1 MLKTLANLGCFQAT
15 WLIIV
20 LGPADGR
27 LWLGAFALAASWTF
41 QSYSRLG
48 IRLPSLGLIA
58 GAAAFGAVADSVLA
72 LLGLLAF
79 PASASTVW
87 PAPPWM
93 ALLWA
98 NFATT
103 LDESLAWGG
112 EHRLIA
118 AGTGAVGGP
127 LAYMAG
133 ESAGALAL
141 GPETGAYLAISVLF
155 GIAFPCLAAFAKTRR
170 DRLVPDG
177 HSEGR
182 KA

>member
-1 MLKTLANLGCFQAT
+1 MLKTLANLVCFQVT

-27 LWLGAFALAASWTF
+27 LWLGALALVASWTF
-41 QSYSRLG
+41 QSYSGLG
-48 IRLPSLGLIA
+48 IALPSLGLIA

-72 LLGLLAF
+72 LLGFLEF
-79 PASASTVW
+79 PASISAVW

-93 ALLWA
+93 ALLWV

-112 EHRLIA
+112 ERPFLA
-118 AGTGAVGGP
+118 AGAGAVGGH

-133 ESAGALAL
+133 ETAGALAL
-141 GPETGAYLAISVLF
+141 GRRPGAYLAIAVLYGF
-155 GIAFPCLAAFAKTRR
+155 AFPGLAAISKTRR
-170 DRLVPDG
+170 DRLVPAG
-177 HSEGR
+177 RNEGR
-182 KA
+182 KT